1 MGGTDHPSNL
11 IKLTVEEHAEA
22 HRQLFEKHG
31 KWQDEIAWKTLSG
44 QISNAE
50 AIKLAQSFSNKGKI
64 VSAETKAKIKEA
76 RIGKK
81 DYIEIREKKKQN
93 SGVRGKKYYNN
104 GLNENRFFE
113 GTQPENWVVGRLQG
127 KVPNSTGKVWC
138 NNGIIDTI
146 CDYSSIP
153 SGWKIGRLHGTNNR
167 DRDRLGKFTK
177 RKKQK

>member
-11 IKLTVEEHAEA
+11 LELTIEEHAEA
-22 HRQLFEKHG
+22 HRKLFEEHG
-31 KWQDEIAWKTLSG
+31 RWQDEIAWKTLSG

-50 AIKLAQSFSNKGKI
+50 AIKLAQSFSNKGKL
-64 VSAETKAKIKEA
+64 VSEETRTKIKIA
-76 RIGKK
+76 KTGKK
-81 DYIEIREKKKQN
+81 DCIETREKKRQA
-93 SGVRGKKYYNN
+93 SGVRGKKYYND

-113 GTQPENWVVGRLQG
+113 GTQPENWVMGRLQG

-153 SGWKIGRLHGTNNR
+153 SGWKIGRLHGTNNH

-177 RKKQK
+177 RKK